1 MIYKVLYQSQPGEVP
16 IRENTKAFYIEAD
29 NIREVRS
36 KLADKDINI
45 EFIQPLEG
53 EHLEYEM
60 KSENFK
66 VENI

>member
-16 IRENTKAFYIEAD
+16 IRENTKSLYIEAE

-53 EHLEYEM
+53 EHLEYE
-60 KSENFK
+60 KQSENFK